1 MEFVGEVDTA
11 RARRL
16 LDEAIGKL
24 DSLNTMKSR
33 LNRVSKEAMAVR
45 GDLGGFQEDLRD
57 LLDQSLDALT
67 VEDEADV

>member
-1 MEFVGEVDTA
+1 
-11 RARRL
+11 
-16 LDEAIGKL
+16 
-24 DSLNTMKSR
+24 
-33 LNRVSKEAMAVR
+33 MAVR